1 MKNPVKFGK
10 YYLLER
16 INVGGM
22 AEVFKAK
29 SFGEAGFERLVAV
42 KRILPS
48 IAEDQEFIS
57 MFIDEAKLAVQLTHP
72 NIAQIFELGKVGE
85 AYFIALEYVP
95 GKDLRSIFDRARKRG
110 EPLPI
115 PMACYIVMKICEGLD
130 YAHNKK
136 DAAGRNIELVHRD
149 VSPQNMLMSWDGD
162 VKLIDFGIAK
172 AASKSSKT
180 QAGILKGKFGYMS
193 PEQVRGLQV
202 DRRSDVFSVGICL
215 YELLTMERLF
225 VGESD
230 FSTLEKVRNV
240 EIMPPSTYNRKIPE
254 ELEQIVLKALA
265 KHPED
270 RYRTAMDLHDDLQS
284 FMYTSGNFF
293 ARKDLGAF
301 MHRIFADEMAKEAAK
316 DDEYRKFDS
325 RRASDLD
332 VFDNAAPPPSQQGAR
347 PNAPPPPPKA
357 QRVSVPPPPPP
368 AVRVSVPPPPPA
380 AATAGRNPK
389 PTMMGM
395 GMGMAPGANPRA
407 TLPGGGGPSAALASA
422 PAAPPPAARP
432 TPPPQMA
439 PAPQAVPTPPPAIAA
454 PGGGPGLDM
463 DWDDEELATQVYD
476 KPDGLRPRS
485 APPPAAG
492 RAATANPNPAS
503 FAGPR
508 AQTAPMPAAGAPK
521 SLPPVPAPP
530 PTMGHLA
537 VGAPMPATVAQ
548 PAFQV
553 AAAAP
558 PPPGGSFSM
567 GGGGSFGQPQQG
579 AQPMGGFGQPQMQ
592 GGFGQPQQQGAPA
605 NGGFGQPH
613 SPGGPMNG
621 GFGPPQQ
628 QPMNGGMGG
637 QAQSWGQQQGMPAN
651 GAGFRMDGPVGAM
664 PMQAEPKKRGS
675 AILLAGVGIVLVAGA
690 VAFGL
695 TKFRGDPA
703 GSLDITTN
711 VPGVTLYVDDV
722 PQPGNGN
729 HFTVPGLVP
738 SRPHRVVVRRDGF
751 LSFQQEVPVRGGES
765 TPMQVT
771 LVPDPAAAL
780 RNALGA
786 MPNVPVPTPVPGYPV
801 APTPVQ
807 AAPNVAV
814 APAGLSPAPVPAPVP
829 VAPVA
834 VAPVAVAPVA
844 VAPVAVAPVPAPVP
858 APVAA
863 PAPAPV
869 RHVTHRTTTHTATAV
884 SHTSTASTSNTST
897 ASAGGAPGSL
907 SISTRPASQC
917 TVAGHTFS
925 TPRLRLELPAGTHR
939 VSCQNSD
946 FNVSGNFTVTI
957 RAGQETREINHPLN

>member
-29 SFGEAGFERLVAV
+29 SFGEAGFERLVAA

-48 IAEDQEFIS
+48 IAEDQEFIA

-95 GKDLRSIFDRARKRG
+95 GKDLRSMYDRARKRG

-136 DAAGRNIELVHRD
+136 DAAGRNLELVHRD
-149 VSPQNMLMSWDGD
+149 VSPQNMLISWDGD

-193 PEQVRGLQV
+193 PEQVRGLGI
-202 DRRSDVFSVGICL
+202 DRRSDIFSVGIVL

-301 MHRIFADEMAKEAAK
+301 MHRVFADEMAKEAAK

-332 VFDNAAPPPSQQGAR
+332 VFDNAAAPAPSGANR
-347 PNAPPPPPKA
+347 NAPPPPPVA

-368 AVRVSVPPPPPA
+368 AVRVSVPPPPPPQ
-380 AATAGRNPK
+380 ATGQQPRAPK
-389 PTMMGM
+389 ATMMGM
-395 GMGMAPGANPRA
+395 GMQGVPVNPRA
-407 TLPGGGGPSAALASA
+407 TLPGGGGPNLANA
-422 PAAPPPAARP
+422 VAAPPPAARP
-432 TPPPQMA
+432 ASGPAPIAAPTPA
-439 PAPQAVPTPPPAIAA
+439 PAPVAME
-454 PGGGPGLDM
+454 M

-476 KPDGLRPRS
+476 RPDGLPPGRPGARS
-485 APPPAAG
+485 VPPPAAG
-492 RAATANPNPAS
+492 MRPMGVNSGPAAFAS
-503 FAGPR
+503 PR
-508 AQTAPMPAAGAPK
+508 APTSPMPAEGAPAPK
-521 SLPPVPAPP
+521 SLPPVPAPAL
-530 PTMGHLA
+530 GAAA
-537 VGAPMPATVAQ
+537 VGAPLPPTMAQ
-548 PAFQV
+548 PAV
-553 AAAAP
+553 AAPLPPTMAQPAMGNGFGNFAP
-558 PPPGGSFSM
+558 AQNAGFGAPQ
-567 GGGGSFGQPQQG
+567 GGGYPGANGNNGFGGQPHANGYPGQPQQN
-579 AQPMGGFGQPQMQ
+579 GFG
-592 GGFGQPQQQGAPA
+592 GQPQQNFPQQQQNGFGAPA
-605 NGGFGQPH
+605 A
-613 SPGGPMNG
+613 PGNAGSTAPW
-621 GFGPPQQ
+621 
-628 QPMNGGMGG
+628 GM
-637 QAQSWGQQQGMPAN
+637 N
-651 GAGFRMDGPVGAM
+651 GAGAV
-664 PMQAEPKKRGS
+664 PMSAAPPEKKRG
-675 AILLAGVGIVLVAGA
+675 AVPVIAAGVGIVAVAGV

-695 TKFRGDPA
+695 MKFKGEPQV
-703 GSLDITTN
+703 GSLDVTTN
-711 VPGVTLYVDDV
+711 VPGVTLYVDDQ
-722 PQPGNGN
+722 PQPGNGS
-729 HFTVPGLVP
+729 HFSVSGLSP
-738 SRPHRVVVRRDGF
+738 SQRHRIVVRRDGF
-751 LSFQQEVPVRGGES
+751 LSFQQEVPVRTGET

-771 LVPDPAAAL
+771 LVPDPAVAMNPAA
-780 RNALGA
+780 
-786 MPNVPVPTPVPGYPV
+786 VPPPPTTQGGMYPV
-801 APTPVQ
+801 APQQPIAVQPPQPLGVPQPV
-807 AAPNVAV
+807 
-814 APAGLSPAPVPAPVP
+814 VPQP
-829 VAPVA
+829 VAPVQQPVVA
-834 VAPVAVAPVA
+834 VAPVQQPVVAPQPIQQP
-844 VAPVAVAPVPAPVP
+844 VAPQP
-858 APVAA
+858 AA
-863 PAPAPV
+863 PAQTATSSTP
-869 RHVTHRTTTHTATAV
+869 HRRRTSTSTQTAAVHTTTTTV
-884 SHTSTASTSNTST
+884 SHAAASEPS
-897 ASAGGAPGSL
+897 GSGTL

-917 TVAGHTFS
+917 TVAGHSFS

-939 VSCQNSD
+939 VSCQNGD

-957 RAGQETREINHPLN
+957 HAGQETREINHQLN